1 MLLTKTTYYGFTVPQ
16 IILMVVALIAVIYIF
31 VTIQEKRNRK
41 KALEGDDRVRVWEIL
56 EKEVPDVQNY
66 TRAYAR
72 WEWSTYAGRRTTTSY
87 WYYGIAFNSDCIYV
101 VPLSAEGGDIGYSNG
116 GVIYKDQL
124 GAVNSKKGANWVE
137 LYDKDRKEIV
147 SLMVFAENL
156 KDDKYHPVNIIQ
168 TDEEKKFLDWK
179 EKWMEEVNTA
189 NGVEATGKMKKPVKN
204 KK

>member
-16 IILMVVALIAVIYIF
+16 IILMVVALIVVIYIF

-56 EKEVPDVQNY
+56 EKSVPDVQNY
-66 TRAYAR
+66 TRAYAC

-101 VPLSAEGGDIGYSNG
+101 VPLSTEGGDISYSNG

-137 LYDKDRKEIV
+137 LYDKERKEIV

>member
-16 IILMVVALIAVIYIF
+16 IILMVVALIVVIYIF

-56 EKEVPDVQNY
+56 EKNVPDVQNY

-101 VPLSAEGGDIGYSNG
+101 VPLSAEGGDISYSNG

-124 GAVNSKKGANWVE
+124 GVVNSKKGANWVE

>member
-16 IILMVVALIAVIYIF
+16 IILMVVALIVVIYIF
-31 VTIQEKRNRK
+31 VTIQEQRNRK

-56 EKEVPDVQNY
+56 EKNVPDVQNY

-101 VPLSAEGGDIGYSNG
+101 VPLSAEGGDISYSNG

-124 GAVNSKKGANWVE
+124 GVVNSKKGANWVE